1 MAKIIGLI
9 FLLILAAVVISF
21 TTLNAQSIQLNYYFG
36 VMEIPLAMAMAL
48 CLSAG
53 ILFGF
58 LASFGI
64 LLRLKR
70 ENRKLKKS
78 AKHKERELVSIRATP
93 AQENY

>member
-1 MAKIIGLI
+1 MDGDGNVVTLGKRVQEVIGMLKNVGKAEKI
-9 FLLILAAVVISF
+9 ARV
-21 TTLNAQSIQLNYYFG
+21 
-36 VMEIPLAMAMAL
+36 AL
-48 CLSAG
+48 G

>member
-1 MAKIIGLI
+1 
-9 FLLILAAVVISF
+9 
-21 TTLNAQSIQLNYYFG
+21 
-36 VMEIPLAMAMAL
+36 MAMAL